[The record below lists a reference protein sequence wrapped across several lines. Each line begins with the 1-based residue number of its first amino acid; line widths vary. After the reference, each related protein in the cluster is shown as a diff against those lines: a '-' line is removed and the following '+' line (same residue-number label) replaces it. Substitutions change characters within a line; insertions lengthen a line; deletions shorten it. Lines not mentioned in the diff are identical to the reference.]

1 MVFGLWLRYPRS
13 LENASFGVTSVC
25 AYLLSAFTV
34 LFTHV
39 YFILLLLPFRAT
51 FTEPQCK
58 HLNFPSINQ
67 NLRRESFDVFMRN
80 QVEAQAFPFFQ
91 GKNER
96 VADIVNIT
104 FEETINE
111 LCDSL
116 VSQLSEASEELLG
129 HFKSGLPKKASSYRK
144 ECSDYVDQLVS
155 NDTGVQRK
163 LVEDVKATYC
173 LKMSDM
179 LGPIMKQFM
188 DLTSEKWE
196 KSYRE
201 VLNQALEEFHSE
213 EAEIVCQ
220 LFEDVRKETLMY
232 HAQVYP
238 LSEQQYLKNA
248 GWLILILFIHDV
260 LFFLLFHRSKAHAII
275 FRCASTLY
283 YLEIWSTLFLLWW
296 AIVKYG
302 NYGATLPCFYYA
314 VYLFAATSFYH
325 VISSML

>member
-1 MVFGLWLRYPRS
+1 MGRFFAENIEKHHPYTKLLDFS
-13 LENASFGVTSVC
+13 LVQF
-25 AYLLSAFTV
+25 

-39 YFILLLLPFRAT
+39 YFISLLLPFRAT

-67 NLRRESFDVFMRN
+67 NSRRESFDVFMRN

-173 LKMSDM
+173 SKMSDM

-238 LSEQQYLKNA
+238 FKLEAASQPNVPNDDDKNDVKGNSPGESTSESDYAQESKLPSDGDQQ
-248 GWLILILFIHDV
+248 
-260 LFFLLFHRSKAHAII
+260 HAETHHPIPS
-275 FRCASTLY
+275 C
-283 YLEIWSTLFLLWW
+283 
-296 AIVKYG
+296 G
-302 NYGATLPCFYYA
+302 
-314 VYLFAATSFYH
+314 
-325 VISSML
+325 